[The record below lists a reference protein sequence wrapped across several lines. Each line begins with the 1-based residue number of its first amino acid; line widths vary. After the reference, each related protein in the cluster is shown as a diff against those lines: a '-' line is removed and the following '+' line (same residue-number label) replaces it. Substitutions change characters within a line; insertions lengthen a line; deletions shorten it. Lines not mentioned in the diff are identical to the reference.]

1 MAELGYFFN
10 AVNVNGEWDRE
21 YKAEDF
27 ADFFSPL
34 ITNGFFPS
42 ELNLKVIADSGTMD
56 IAVKAGRAWIE
67 GYMYKNTSDLILTH
81 DVADGVLNR
90 IDRIVVQL
98 SFIDREIK
106 TIIKKGTPASNPLPP
121 TVQRDADIYE
131 LGIATINIPAG
142 ATSISQS
149 NVIDTRADVT
159 VGGIVN
165 NLFAEANAQASNV
178 SIDDLAD
185 YFVSKNVEGALI
197 ELAQP
202 YSTYRLDQD
211 TNGIFRIYRNENRA
225 GVQTIKSTLSNP
237 DSDGNYRTRTVQKFD
252 ANGTTVMLTIV
263 FSITYNLD
271 GEWLNEVI
279 QSVTLAVN
287 P

>member
-10 AVNVNGEWDRE
+10 AVNVNGTWDRE

-42 ELNLKVIADSGTMD
+42 DLNLKAIADAGNMNVTIKS
-56 IAVKAGRAWIE
+56 GRAWIN

-90 IDRIVVQL
+90 IDRVVVQL

-131 LGIATINIPAG
+131 LGIATVAINAG
-142 ATSISQS
+142 ATSIVQ
-149 NVIDTRADVT
+149 NNIIDTRNDVT

-165 NLFAEANAQASNV
+165 NLFAEMNAQARNV
-178 SIDDLAD
+178 KLDDINNL
-185 YFVSKNVEGALI
+185 YVSDNVEGALI
-197 ELAQP
+197 ELGQP
-202 YSTYRLDQD
+202 KAVYKEDVDQND
-211 TNGIFRIYRNENRA
+211 KFKKVTLKNSA
-225 GVQTIKSTLSNP
+225 GVTIAVSVLSNP
-237 DSDGNYRTRTVQKFD
+237 DSDLNYRTRTETLYGQDGVTPMK
-252 ANGTTVMLTIV
+252 TIV
-263 FSITYNLD
+263 YTRTFNSNGLL
-271 GEWLNEVI
+271 LNEVP
-279 QSVTLAVN
+279 N
-287 P
+287 